1 SNSGEIDN
9 SNSIYRYLNQIK
21 LRYKGVRDIDMWVIK
36 KVIKIYDIPLYT
48 INNGQV
54 VVDKDLFDDAIKKYY
69 EGEM

>member
-1 SNSGEIDN
+1 
-9 SNSIYRYLNQIK
+9 
-21 LRYKGVRDIDMWVIK
+21 MWVIK

-48 INNGQV
+48 INKGQV